1 MFWQDSGDAFQ
12 QTLLSNEGKSL
23 HMSWAKDRQQ
33 RWTVHFCWG
42 QQYISYKQKCQ
53 FNPFVSKVIRCLVG
67 MLLWTGSL
75 LLCGRQPWEVAK
87 SAGPLFQNCGSKP
100 TYLPQ
105 RLTNPNPSWKKQ
117 PSWQHLVMKMSE
129 HNSFSGLFLKRKIL
143 YLESCHHNCQVPVRS
158 SVRRTLT
165 ESSLWC

>member
-42 QQYISYKQKCQ
+42 QQYISCKQKCQ
-53 FNPFVSKVIRCLVG
+53 FNQFVSKVIRCLVG

-87 SAGPLFQNCGSKP
+87 SAGPLFQNCGNKP

-117 PSWQHLVMKMSE
+117 PLAAPSYENVRTQFICRFVFEK
-129 HNSFSGLFLKRKIL
+129 KDI
-143 YLESCHHNCQVPVRS
+143 VPRVLS
-158 SVRRTLT
+158 PQLPGAG
-165 ESSLWC
+165 EE